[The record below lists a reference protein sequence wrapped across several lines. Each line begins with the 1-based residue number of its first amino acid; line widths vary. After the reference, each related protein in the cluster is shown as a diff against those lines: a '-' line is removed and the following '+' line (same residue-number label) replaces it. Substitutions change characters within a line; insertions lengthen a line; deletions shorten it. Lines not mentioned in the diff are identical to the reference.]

1 MTELSL
7 CPNCIKKVNRAE
19 GGWIETYEV
28 ICKKHEPLVYP
39 TSEATMSDALT
50 DLARD
55 ERRASAVN
63 WYCIKLLEWL
73 KAKALPEA
81 KEAYDAV
88 AKAAE
93 DADSIHGGYWGSGS
107 THLSKDLESRLRLL
121 AANDEREW
129 IKLVASPD
137 PDCCGPFMDVSP
149 FKGMTLM
156 FYRHG
161 RVDGVVRGGR
171 ECRIFDW
178 VWNDPKYQIGD
189 NGRWEAKN

>member
-1 MTELSL
+1 M
-7 CPNCIKKVNRAE
+7 
-19 GGWIETYEV
+19 
-28 ICKKHEPLVYP
+28 
-39 TSEATMSDALT
+39 
-50 DLARD
+50 
-55 ERRASAVN
+55 
-63 WYCIKLLEWL
+63 
-73 KAKALPEA
+73 
-81 KEAYDAV
+81 
-88 AKAAE
+88 
-93 DADSIHGGYWGSGS
+93 
-107 THLSKDLESRLRLL
+107 

-129 IKLVASPD
+129 IKLVASLD